1 MSSYSNIFNN
11 STAKEYGNIPKSIQD
26 KLPEFEEKK
35 DLYKLRHY
43 LHYHVVKK
51 KKAKQTME
59 ISHVPF
65 VVKFD

>member
-1 MSSYSNIFNN
+1 MEN
-11 STAKEYGNIPKSIQD
+11 TKEVPLEAIKD
-26 KLPEFEEKK
+26 KLPEFENKK

-51 KKAKQTME
+51 KKAKQTVQFD
-59 ISHVPF
+59 HTPF